1 MNDNIDDLEI
11 RTNLLISY
19 FGRESL
25 RFDTLQGVPDDRTP
39 ESILQPPTNAR
50 VTHIP
55 TGISKFEGD
64 KSTQMGNLY
73 EALKKL
79 KSEIN
84 TDENHQK

>member
-1 MNDNIDDLEI
+1 MNDNIDDIETQI
-11 RTNLLISY
+11 NLLISH

-25 RFDTLQGVPDDRTP
+25 RFDTLRGDPDDRTP
-39 ESILQPPTNAR
+39 ESILQPPTNVR

-55 TGISKFEGD
+55 TGISKFEED

-79 KSEIN
+79 KEEIN